1 MNRRVLIFVVLIA
14 AFLVAASVLPVLEW
28 LEAFLNWV
36 KANPEISWL
45 VFIVVYVLATV
56 LLLPG
61 SVLTL
66 AAGFLFGLPAGF
78 AVVSAASTIG
88 AACAFLTGRFF
99 VREWVESR
107 LSEMPRFSALDRAV
121 GERGWLI
128 VLLTRLSPIFPFNLL
143 NYGLGVTRV
152 SFWQYVLASWIGMM
166 PGTVLYVYL
175 GSVGQNLT
183 ALIGGE
189 VPESE
194 YTQLIFFGGLAATL
208 VLTIIITRIATKA
221 LNEQLENA

>member
-66 AAGFLFGLPAGF
+66 P
-78 AVVSAASTIG
+78 
-88 AACAFLTGRFF
+88 
-99 VREWVESR
+99 
-107 LSEMPRFSALDRAV
+107 
-121 GERGWLI
+121 
-128 VLLTRLSPIFPFNLL
+128 
-143 NYGLGVTRV
+143 
-152 SFWQYVLASWIGMM
+152 
-166 PGTVLYVYL
+166 
-175 GSVGQNLT
+175 
-183 ALIGGE
+183 
-189 VPESE
+189 
-194 YTQLIFFGGLAATL
+194 
-208 VLTIIITRIATKA
+208 
-221 LNEQLENA
+221 